1 MIFYLSLTLHRHSL
15 TYGQILMDSPFP
27 IKHQNINKFLHLSQ
41 YLKSI
46 AEMVYDELCR
56 HLKHQKSPISKF
68 IIISSKQFFLFSLSP
83 SYGIIGNISPQS
95 EIELI
100 VNQWRSQ
107 KQQPLVFSSCL
118 QKHTSEGNSVH
129 QLIVANHST
138 YITQNC
144 EHSILF
150 FFQTCE
156 KIRKVKKKN
165 TTRNFEIN
173 TDKSNLLAIAVLVY
187 NDGSFRLNVKSK
199 A

>member
-1 MIFYLSLTLHRHSL
+1 
-15 TYGQILMDSPFP
+15 
-27 IKHQNINKFLHLSQ
+27 
-41 YLKSI
+41 
-46 AEMVYDELCR
+46 MVYGELCW

-107 KQQPLVFSSCL
+107 KQQTLVLSSCL
-118 QKHTSEGNSVH
+118 QKHTSEGNPVH
-129 QLIVANHST
+129 QLIVDNHST
-138 YITQNC
+138 NITQNC
-144 EHSILF
+144 EHSIPFLSDMW
-150 FFQTCE
+150 E
-156 KIRKVKKKN
+156 NKKSKRKKN

>member
-15 TYGQILMDSPFP
+15 TYGQILMVSPFP
-27 IKHQNINKFLHLSQ
+27 IKHQNINKFVHLSQ

-46 AEMVYDELCR
+46 AEMVYDELCW

-107 KQQPLVFSSCL
+107 KQQTLVLSSCL
-118 QKHTSEGNSVH
+118 QKHTSEGNPVH
-129 QLIVANHST
+129 QLIVGNHST
-138 YITQNC
+138 NITQNC
-144 EHSILF
+144 KHYIHF
-150 FFQTCE
+150 
-156 KIRKVKKKN
+156 
-165 TTRNFEIN
+165 
-173 TDKSNLLAIAVLVY
+173 
-187 NDGSFRLNVKSK
+187 SFRHVRK
-199 A
+199 